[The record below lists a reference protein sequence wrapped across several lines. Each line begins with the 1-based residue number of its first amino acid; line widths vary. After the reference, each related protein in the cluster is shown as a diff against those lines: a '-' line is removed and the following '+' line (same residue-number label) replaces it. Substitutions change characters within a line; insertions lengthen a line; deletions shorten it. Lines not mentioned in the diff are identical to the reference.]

1 VIIMRK
7 FILLVALVLATG
19 LTLTACNKQPAQ
31 PAADAAQAAPVK
43 PTDPADTKGWN
54 AYLGPIVVKN
64 MEGMTAAQ
72 PFAYM
77 VKAPVNDEAKADNAR
92 QLEAVQEVVS
102 RGVTGGNLLAFA
114 GPDSTTTADLLIAA
128 FQTAK
133 PNSVKKVIVLFV
145 GDQADEARVADVL
158 KPTGATFRF
167 VQM

>member
-1 VIIMRK
+1 MRK
-7 FILLVALVLATG
+7 LILLVAMVLMAG
-19 LTLTACNKQPAQ
+19 VALTACNKQPAE
-31 PAADAAQAAPVK
+31 PVADAANAAPVK
-43 PTDPADTKGWN
+43 PTDPGDTKGWN

-77 VKAPVNDEAKADNAR
+77 VKAPINDEAKADNAR
-92 QLEAVQEVVS
+92 QLEAVEQVVS

-114 GPDSTTTADLLIAA
+114 GPDSTATADLLIAA

-133 PNSVKKVIVLFV
+133 PNSFKNVIVLFV
-145 GDQADEARVADVL
+145 GDKADEPRVAEVL

-167 VQM
+167 VEL

>member
-1 VIIMRK
+1 MRK
-7 FILLVALVLATG
+7 LILLVAMILMAGVA
-19 LTLTACNKQPAQ
+19 LTACNKQPAE
-31 PAADAAQAAPVK
+31 PAADAAKAAPVK
-43 PTDPADTKGWN
+43 PTDPGDTKGWN

-77 VKAPVNDEAKADNAR
+77 VKAPVSDEAKADNAR
-92 QLEAVQEVVS
+92 QLEAVQQVVS

-133 PNSVKKVIVLFV
+133 PNSFKNVIVLFV
-145 GDQADEARVADVL
+145 GDKADEARVAEVL

-167 VQM
+167 VEL

>member
-1 VIIMRK
+1 MRK
-7 FILLVALVLATG
+7 LILLVALVLMAG
-19 LTLTACNKQPAQ
+19 LALTACNKKAAE
-31 PAADAAQAAPVK
+31 PAADAAAAAPVK
-43 PTDPADTKGWN
+43 PTDPGDTKGWN

-77 VKAPVNDEAKADNAR
+77 VKAPINDEAKADNAR

-114 GPDSTTTADLLIAA
+114 GPDSTATADLLISA
-128 FQTAK
+128 FQAAK
-133 PNSVKKVIVLFV
+133 PNSLKNVIVLFV
-145 GDQADEARVADVL
+145 GDQADESRVSDAV

-167 VQM
+167 VQI